1 MIEGRCGPVCDLAR
15 PGLTFSVSRM
25 YRTCLFCIGG
35 LGTNEV
41 LEALP
46 VGRIVAFDP
55 GRGRLWVVCPE
66 CNRWNLTPLE
76 ERWESVEMAERLFH
90 DSHRRVT
97 SENVGVAVL
106 PDGTRLVR
114 VGQVLPAEYAS
125 WRYGQQIRGRSGR
138 ATGAVRRVSDWLGS
152 LVTGTILAPGVFDR
166 WSVIHRLDGEGA
178 RAVIRRGDLD
188 GAEFETGAA
197 SSLVNLRLV
206 RLVGGVAH
214 LAIEGRSAT
223 TLLERMLL
231 NVNREASP
239 ERLLN
244 SAVLFLERH
253 PTGAD
258 LVQSLGEGHS
268 TVGPGRL
275 RLHYE
280 GEGQWRGEW
289 APAGVRGFQ
298 AVPRFRT
305 VALEMALHEEAERRA
320 LAGELRELVYRW
332 KEAETI
338 ARIADSLG

>member
-1 MIEGRCGPVCDLAR
+1 
-15 PGLTFSVSRM
+15 M
-25 YRTCLFCIGG
+25 YRTCLFCIGE

-76 ERWESVEMAERLFH
+76 ERWEAVEMAERLFH

-97 SENVGVAVL
+97 SENVGVALL
-106 PDGTRLVR
+106 PDGTRLIR

-125 WRYGQQIRGRSGR
+125 WRYGRQIRGRSGR
-138 ATGAVRRVSDWLGS
+138 ATGAARRVSDWLGS

-188 GAEFETGAA
+188 GAEFETGPA
-197 SSLVNLRLV
+197 SGLVHFRLV
-206 RLVGGVAH
+206 RPAGGVSNRA
-214 LAIEGRSAT
+214 LEGHSAR

-244 SAVLFLERH
+244 SAVRFLERH

-258 LVQSLGEGHS
+258 LFQSLGEGHS
-268 TVGPGRL
+268 AVGPGRL

-298 AVPRFRT
+298 AVPRYRT

-320 LAGELRELVYRW
+320 LEGELRELVHRW

-338 ARIADSLG
+338 ARIADSLD